1 MDCRLTFR
9 TLSLCLYLLLVCV
22 FSLQAKDQKRV
33 VGKAV
38 RILDGDTFE
47 LLTTTKQ
54 LIKIRLLDIDAP
66 EKGQDYG
73 QVSKKRLGEL
83 IFQKNVEVRYSQT
96 DRNGRILGTI
106 YVDNLQINLQMV
118 KDGLAWHF
126 LKYSHKKEF
135 AEAEKKARSLRIGLW
150 QGSSPVEPWVFRQNS
165 RKKSHGG

>member
-1 MDCRLTFR
+1 M
-9 TLSLCLYLLLVCV
+9 V
-22 FSLQAKDQKRV
+22 FCPLQAKELKKL

-47 LLTTTKQ
+47 LLTPNKQ
-54 LIKIRLLDIDAP
+54 LFKIRLLDIDAP
-66 EKGQDYG
+66 EKGQDFG
-73 QVSKKRLGEL
+73 NQSKKRLGEL
-83 IFQKNVEVRYSQT
+83 IFQKNVEVEYSQT

-135 AEAEKKARSLRIGLW
+135 EAAEKKARLLRIGLW
-150 QGSSPVEPWVFRQNS
+150 QGSSPLEPWIFRQNK
-165 RKKSHGG
+165 RKNKH